1 MMEAGC
7 SSSLLP
13 LLKLLQAGSQG
24 HDARNAMQV
33 TTEGGFD
40 AAMEAP
46 FVYGALDA
54 LAARSAA
61 WAERRQHLLLD
72 QAPPDKA
79 VSMPEPHVV
88 AADAA
93 AAVKQVGKRHYWR
106 LGFEPAPAALV

>member
-1 MMEAGC
+1 MFTKSCQGTHGGYA
-7 SSSLLP
+7 LLP
-13 LLKLLQAGSQG
+13 MMNLLQAGLQ
-24 HDARNAMQV
+24 HQNARDAMQV

-72 QAPPDKA
+72 QAAPDKA
-79 VSMPEPHVV
+79 ASMPEPHAV
-88 AADAA
+88 AANAA
-93 AAVKQVGKRHYWR
+93 AAVKQVGQRHN
-106 LGFEPAPAALV
+106 

>member
-1 MMEAGC
+1 
-7 SSSLLP
+7 
-13 LLKLLQAGSQG
+13 
-24 HDARNAMQV
+24 MQV

-46 FVYGALDA
+46 FIYGALDA

-72 QAPPDKA
+72 LAPPDKA
-79 VSMPEPHVV
+79 ATMPEPHVV

-93 AAVKQVGKRHYWR
+93 AAVKQVGSIQGSASSSCACPDDDR
-106 LGFEPAPAALV
+106 

>member
-1 MMEAGC
+1 
-7 SSSLLP
+7 
-13 LLKLLQAGSQG
+13 
-24 HDARNAMQV
+24 MQV

-46 FVYGALDA
+46 FVYGSLDA

-79 VSMPEPHVV
+79 ACMPEPHVV

-93 AAVKQVGKRHYWR
+93 AAVKQVRGRYPWQ
-106 LGFEPAPAALV
+106 LLWV